1 MDELIKEKIQMI
13 KKTLKIFSGILVT
26 VNSDKEYEY
35 PDVSK
40 EFEYFKSI
48 YYEQFPS
55 KFEKLY
61 AIKILDNYINNDLGY
76 KFQITSEY
84 DDDESKIF
92 FWSNLVRLKVV
103 EYFPP
108 MNDDY
113 WSIGWTGYDFD
124 IREDEEFDETTK
136 KFTLGLLEEIKLKFS
151 KFKDEIDVQIMN
163 SDYEDKKIQ
172 SQNPDR
178 ELNDSHKKE
187 MDEIIKSLN
196 TVDTGKKWSYC
207 FKKEEDL
214 NLFAEQL
221 VRHFN
226 NLKEINIDKPIIN
239 KSKCK
244 TRFSKRLRTIYKDH
258 SNKGNLS
265 KDINFITLLK
275 KSLSVYNGLSD
286 DQILSCLQK

>member
-1 MDELIKEKIQMI
+1 MI

-61 AIKILDNYINNDLGY
+61 AIKMLDNYINNDLGY

-113 WSIGWTGYDFD
+113 WSIGWTGYDYD

-163 SDYEDKKIQ
+163 SDYEEKKFQ
-172 SQNPDR
+172 SQNPDC

-187 MDEIIKSLN
+187 MVEIIKSLN
-196 TVDTGKKWSYC
+196 TVDMSKKWSYC

-214 NLFAEQL
+214 NLFVEQL

-244 TRFSKRLRTIYKDH
+244 TRFSKILKKIYKKH
-258 SNKGNLS
+258 SEYDKLS